1 MERMQ
6 RRKKRVKW
14 TRIILLILLLMIG
27 SVGAYATYQYKQ
39 GVSLAEGGKFKDDT
53 KKAKAFQGEDVKF
66 GRINVLLLGSDS
78 RGEEHA
84 RTDSIMI
91 AHYDQDTHQSKLI
104 SIMRDTYVNI
114 PGHGKQKIN
123 AAYAYG
129 GPELLRQTI
138 KENFD
143 IDLNYYA
150 IVDFEGFSK
159 IADIIAPDGIEVDV
173 PSKMSYGIG
182 TTIEPGKQTL
192 HGDKLLG
199 YVRFRHDKL
208 SDFGR
213 VQRQQEVIGKL
224 KDQAMN
230 VGSILKLP
238 KMLGVIN
245 PYVDTNLDTPTL
257 LSLGKDLLT
266 NQSNDIKT
274 MRIPVDGS
282 YTNKQ
287 FNNVGAVLSINL
299 EQNESA
305 LNDFLSL

>member
-1 MERMQ
+1 MERM
-6 RRKKRVKW
+6 RRKKRVRWK
-14 TRIILLILLLMIG
+14 RVILFIFILMIA
-27 SVGAYATYQYKQ
+27 SVGAYAAFQYKQ
-39 GVSLAEGGKFKDDT
+39 GVSLAKDGNFKDDE
-53 KKAKAFQGEDVKF
+53 KQASSFQGEEVKF

-78 RGEEHA
+78 RGEEHS

-143 IDLNYYA
+143 IDVNYYA
-150 IVDFEGFSK
+150 VVDFKGFSEV
-159 IADIIAPDGIEVDV
+159 ADIIAPDGIKVDV
-173 PSKMSYGIG
+173 PREMTYGIG
-182 TTIEPGKQTL
+182 MTIKPGKQIL

-224 KDQAMN
+224 KNQALSI
-230 VGSILKLP
+230 GSIIKLP
-238 KMLGVIN
+238 KIMGVID
-245 PYVDTNLDTPTL
+245 PYIDTNLDTPTL

-266 NQSNDIKT
+266 NQSNDLKS

-282 YTNKQ
+282 FTNEQ

-299 EQNESA
+299 EQNKSA
-305 LNDFLSL
+305 LNEFLAS